1 MRILIVSDA
10 WHPQVNGVVRTLTK
24 TREVLERRGHAV
36 EVIGPEQFRRVPC
49 PTYPEIELSIL
60 PYRRLVKLI
69 EAFGPDAIHI
79 ATEGPLGMAARKYC
93 KRNDLIFTTAYHT
106 KFPEYIHERTKLP
119 LKWSYAFMRWF
130 HGGSAGVMVAT
141 DSLAKSLSDW
151 GFKNLKTW
159 SRGVDIERFR
169 PRSKDILDLPR
180 PIYLYAGRVVVD
192 KNIEAFLQ
200 LKLDG
205 TKLVVG
211 IGPDLEGYRAKYPE
225 AVFAG
230 YLENGHLASYF
241 AAADVFV
248 FPSLTDTFG
257 LVLLEALASGVP
269 VAAYPVTGPIDIV
282 GPHPEVGALHEDLAV
297 AIKNALG
304 KSPEACRALALQYSW
319 DACTD
324 QFLNNLVPLE
334 KAKPEPAAR
343 AESGKAPGKASVAAE

>member
-24 TREVLERRGHAV
+24 TREVLEKRGHVV
-36 EVIGPEQFRRVPC
+36 EVIGPGEFRRVPC

-60 PYRRLVKLI
+60 PYRKLVRLI
-69 EAFGPDAIHI
+69 EAFSPDAIHI

-93 KRNDLIFTTAYHT
+93 KRHDLIFTTAYHT
-106 KFPEYIHERTKLP
+106 KFPEYVQERTGIP
-119 LKWSYAFMRWF
+119 LSWSYAFMRWF
-130 HGGSAGVMVAT
+130 HNGGAGMMVAT
-141 DSLAKSLSDW
+141 DSLAQSLTER
-151 GFKNLKTW
+151 GFKNLRTW
-159 SRGVDIERFR
+159 SRGVDIERFKPR
-169 PRSKDILDLPR
+169 PKDILDLPR

-192 KNIEAFLQ
+192 KNVEAFLK

-211 IGPDLEGYRAKYPE
+211 IGPDLEAYRAKYPE

-241 AAADVFV
+241 SAADVFV

-257 LVLLEALASGVP
+257 LVVLEALASGVP
-269 VAAYPVTGPIDIV
+269 VAAYPVTGPIDII
-282 GPHPEVGALHEDLAV
+282 GPHPEVGALDEDLAV
-297 AIKNALG
+297 AIRGALG
-304 KSPEACRALALQYSW
+304 KSPEACRDLALQYSW

-324 QFLNNLVPLE
+324 QFLRNLVPLE
-334 KAKPEPAAR
+334 RPVPR
-343 AESGKAPGKASVAAE
+343 ASVTSAAKAA

>member
-1 MRILIVSDA
+1 MRILIISDA

-24 TREVLERRGHAV
+24 TTEVLRTRGHVV
-36 EVIGPEQFRRVPC
+36 EVIGPERFRRIPC
-49 PTYPEIELSIL
+49 PTYPEIELAIL
-60 PYRRLVKLI
+60 PYRSLVRQI
-69 EAFGPDAIHI
+69 EAFQPDAIHI

-93 KRNDLIFTTAYHT
+93 KRKNLIFTTAYHT
-106 KFPEYIHERTKLP
+106 KFPEYIQERTGLP

-130 HGGSAGVMVAT
+130 HNGSAGVMVAT
-141 DSLAKSLSDW
+141 DSLAKSLTEW
-151 GFKNLKTW
+151 GFKNLRTW
-159 SRGVDIERFR
+159 SRGVDVERFK

-192 KNIEAFLQ
+192 KNIEAFLK

-211 IGPDLEGYRAKYPE
+211 IGPDLETYRARYPE

-257 LVLLEALASGVP
+257 LVVLEALASGVP
-269 VAAYPVTGPIDIV
+269 VAAYPVTGPIDII
-282 GPHPEVGALHEDLAV
+282 GPHPEVGALNDDLGQ
-297 AIKNALG
+297 AIREALG
-304 KSPEACRALALQYSW
+304 KSAEACRALALQYSW
-319 DACTD
+319 DACTE
-324 QFLNNLVPLE
+324 QFLNNLVPLQ
-334 KAKPEPAAR
+334 KARPEPQPQPATATRAA
-343 AESGKAPGKASVAAE
+343 

>member
-24 TREVLERRGHAV
+24 TREVLEKRDHVV
-36 EVIGPEQFRRVPC
+36 EVIGPDRFRRIPC
-49 PTYPEIELSIL
+49 PTYAEIELAIL
-60 PYRRLVKLI
+60 PYRSLVKQI
-69 EAFGPDAIHI
+69 EVFGPDAIHI

-93 KRNDLIFTTAYHT
+93 TRNGLTFTTAYHT
-106 KFPEYIHERTKLP
+106 KFPEYIAERTRIP
-119 LKWSYAFMRWF
+119 LSWSYAFMRWF

-141 DSLAKSLSDW
+141 DSLAQSLRDW

-159 SRGVDIERFR
+159 SRGVDVERFKPR
-169 PRSKDILDLPR
+169 PKDILDLPR

-192 KNIEAFLQ
+192 KNIEAFLK

-211 IGPDLEGYRAKYPE
+211 TGPDLEDYRARYPE
-225 AVFAG
+225 TVFAG

-241 AAADVFV
+241 SAADVFV

-257 LVLLEALASGVP
+257 LVLLEAMASGVP

-282 GPHPEVGALHEDLAV
+282 GPHPEVGCLDEDLEKAV
-297 AIKNALG
+297 KGALG

-324 QFLNNLVPLE
+324 QFLQNLAPLRKQQPQTSTAE
-334 KAKPEPAAR
+334 AYDPA
-343 AESGKAPGKASVAAE
+343 S

>member
-24 TREVLERRGHAV
+24 TTEVLRARGHVV
-36 EVIGPEQFRRVPC
+36 EVIGPERFRRIPC
-49 PTYPEIELSIL
+49 PTYPEIELAIL
-60 PYRRLVKLI
+60 PYRSLVRQI
-69 EAFGPDAIHI
+69 EAFAPEAIHI

-93 KRNDLIFTTAYHT
+93 KRNRLIFTSAYHT
-106 KFPEYIHERTKLP
+106 KFPEYVHERTGLP
-119 LKWSYAFMRWF
+119 LNWSYAFMRWF
-130 HGGSAGVMVAT
+130 HGGSAGMMVAT
-141 DSLAKSLSDW
+141 ESLARSLTAR
-151 GFKNLKTW
+151 GFSNLRTW

-169 PRSKDILDLPR
+169 PRPKDILDLPR

-192 KNIEAFLQ
+192 KNIEAFLK

-211 IGPDLEGYRAKYPE
+211 VGPDLEDYRAKYPE

-282 GPHPEVGALHEDLAV
+282 GPHPEVGALHEDLGE
-297 AIKNALG
+297 AIRNALG
-304 KSPEACRALALQYSW
+304 KLPEACRALALQYSW

-324 QFLNNLVPLE
+324 QFLHNLAPLQRP
-334 KAKPEPAAR
+334 KAEARPAAATR
-343 AESGKAPGKASVAAE
+343 AA

>member
-24 TREVLERRGHAV
+24 TREVLEKRGHVV
-36 EVIGPEQFRRVPC
+36 EVIGPEKFRRIPC
-49 PTYPEIELSIL
+49 PTYPEIELAIL
-60 PYRRLVKLI
+60 PYRSLVKQI
-69 EAFGPDAIHI
+69 EAFAPEAIHI

-93 KRNDLIFTTAYHT
+93 MRNKLIFTTAYHT
-106 KFPEYIHERTKLP
+106 KFPEYIHERCGLP
-119 LKWSYAFMRWF
+119 LSWSYAFMRWF
-130 HGGSAGVMVAT
+130 HNGGAGVMVAT
-141 DSLAKSLSDW
+141 DSLAKSLTDH
-151 GFKNLKTW
+151 GFRNLRTW
-159 SRGVDIERFR
+159 SRGVDVERFK

-192 KNIEAFLQ
+192 KNIEAFLK

-241 AAADVFV
+241 SAADVFV

-257 LVLLEALASGVP
+257 LVLLEAMASGVP

-282 GPHPEVGALHEDLAV
+282 GPHPEVGCLDEDLAV
-297 AIKNALG
+297 AIRGALG

-324 QFLNNLVPLE
+324 QFLNNLVPMQRPRRE
-334 KAKPEPAAR
+334 QQTATATATRAA
-343 AESGKAPGKASVAAE
+343 

>member
-24 TREVLERRGHAV
+24 TREVLERRGHVV
-36 EVIGPEQFRRVPC
+36 EVVGPEHFRRFPC
-49 PTYPEIELSIL
+49 PTYPEIELSVL

-69 EAFGPDAIHI
+69 GDFAPDAIHI

-106 KFPEYIHERTKLP
+106 KFPEYIHERTGLP

-151 GFKNLKTW
+151 GFQNLKTW
-159 SRGVDIERFR
+159 SRGVDVERFK

-200 LKLDG
+200 LRLDG

-211 IGPDLEGYRAKYPE
+211 TGPDLEGYRAKYPE

-257 LVLLEALASGVP
+257 LVLLESLASGVP
-269 VAAYPVTGPIDIV
+269 VAAYPVTGPIDVV
-282 GPHPEVGALHEDLAV
+282 GPHPEVGALHDDLEV
-297 AIKNALG
+297 AIANALG

-324 QFLNNLVPLE
+324 QFLNNLAPL
-334 KAKPEPAAR
+334 ARAQPEPAAK
-343 AESGKAPGKASVAAE
+343 AEKAKASAAAE

>member
-24 TREVLERRGHAV
+24 TREVLERRGHVV

-69 EAFGPDAIHI
+69 EAFAPDAIHI

-151 GFKNLKTW
+151 GFENLKTW
-159 SRGVDIERFR
+159 SRGVDIERFK
-169 PRSKDILDLPR
+169 PRGKDILDLPR

-257 LVLLEALASGVP
+257 LVLLEALKSPAFYIGALGSR
-269 VAAYPVTGPIDIV
+269 ANTAKRKERLALFDLSEAEINRLHGPIGLDIGSRTPGEIAV
-282 GPHPEVGALHEDLAV
+282 SILAEIIAV
-297 AIKNALG
+297 RNPVELRQKKPVQVTA
-304 KSPEACRALALQYSW
+304 PACA
-319 DACTD
+319 T
-324 QFLNNLVPLE
+324 
-334 KAKPEPAAR
+334 
-343 AESGKAPGKASVAAE
+343 

>member
-36 EVIGPEQFRRVPC
+36 EVIGPERFRRIPC
-49 PTYPEIELSIL
+49 PTYPEIELAIL
-60 PYRRLVKLI
+60 PYRGLVRQI
-69 EAFGPDAIHI
+69 ETFQPEAIHI

-93 KRNDLIFTTAYHT
+93 VRNGLTFTTAYHT
-106 KFPEYIHERTKLP
+106 KFPEYIGERTNLP

-130 HGGSAGVMVAT
+130 HSGSAGVMVAT
-141 DSLAKSLSDW
+141 DSLAQSLTEW

-159 SRGVDIERFR
+159 SRGVDIERFKPR
-169 PRSKDILDLPR
+169 PKEILDLPR
-180 PIYLYAGRVVVD
+180 PIYLYAGRIVVD
-192 KNIEAFLQ
+192 KNIEAFLK

-211 IGPDLEGYRAKYPE
+211 TGPDLEGYRAKYPE

-230 YLENGHLASYF
+230 YLENGALASYF

-269 VAAYPVTGPIDIV
+269 VAAYPVTGPLDIV
-282 GPHPEVGALHEDLAV
+282 GPHPEVGCLHEDLGEAV
-297 AIKNALG
+297 KGALG
-304 KSPEACRALALQYSW
+304 KSPEACRALALKYSW

-324 QFLNNLVPLE
+324 QFLNNLAPLQRP
-334 KAKPEPAAR
+334 APELR
-343 AESGKAPGKASVAAE
+343 AQAAE

>member
-24 TREVLERRGHAV
+24 TTEVLRARGHEV
-36 EVIGPEQFRRVPC
+36 EVIGPERFRRVPC
-49 PTYPEIELSIL
+49 PTYPEIELAIL
-60 PYRRLVKLI
+60 PYRKLVRLI
-69 EAFGPDAIHI
+69 EEFRPDAIHI

-93 KRNDLIFTTAYHT
+93 KRHNLIFTTAYHT
-106 KFPEYIHERTKLP
+106 KFPEYIHERTGLP

-130 HGGSAGVMVAT
+130 HNGSAGVMVAT
-141 DSLAKSLSDW
+141 DSLANSLTGW
-151 GFKNLKTW
+151 GFRNLRTW
-159 SRGVDIERFR
+159 SRGVDIERFKPR
-169 PRSKDILDLPR
+169 PKDILDLPR

-192 KNIEAFLQ
+192 KNIEAFLK

-211 IGPDLEGYRAKYPE
+211 IGPDLENYRAKYPE

-241 AAADVFV
+241 AASDVFV

-257 LVLLEALASGVP
+257 LVLLEALASGIP

-282 GPHPEVGALHEDLAV
+282 GPHPEVGALNENLGEAV
-297 AIKNALG
+297 RAALG
-304 KSPEACRALALQYSW
+304 KSPEACRNLALQYSW

-324 QFLNNLVPLE
+324 QFLNNLAPLRR
-334 KAKPEPAAR
+334 PQTEPQKHPASQAA
-343 AESGKAPGKASVAAE
+343 